1 MAVAGYNSQ
10 VLIASLPSVAL
21 TDDATATADGG
32 ITYVTSVAAH
42 RYLDKSVAVVVQAQF
57 DEVQQIALTGNPT
70 GGTFTLT
77 FGAQTTAAI
86 NWNDPASTV
95 QTRLQALSSIGAGNA
110 LVTGGPGPA
119 TPWVV
124 EFAGTLAK
132 TAEALITRTTNSLT
146 GGTSPDAVI
155 TRIVGGSGVYT
166 TITPAGSPPFTL
178 FRANARIVFTQAIPG
193 ALVRFHS
200 GNYFPYA
207 QIAEA
212 ASCEFNGKMNTED
225 TTTFQSAAASNGAK
239 SFTPTTLEGTLK
251 YGSFWI
257 NIARAQSLVARDFLI
272 VSFQTPPG
280 NRYEGF
286 CYASDCNIKTDAGKV
301 VTQDLVFQLTDEFFN
316 S

>member
-1 MAVAGYNSQ
+1 MAVAGYNSS

-21 TDDATATADGG
+21 TDDATTTADL
-32 ITYVTSVAAH
+32 ITFITSVAAH
-42 RYLDKSVAVVVQAQF
+42 RYLDKSVAVVVQAQY
-57 DEVQQIALTGNPT
+57 DETQQLAITGAPT

-77 FGAQTTAAI
+77 FGDQTTATI
-86 NWNDPASTV
+86 NWNDNAATV

-119 TPWVV
+119 TPFIV
-124 EFAGTLAK
+124 EFAGTMAK
-132 TAEALITRTTNSLT
+132 TAEALITLTNNLLT
-146 GGTSPDAVI
+146 GGASPSVNI
-155 TRIVGGSGVYT
+155 TRLQGGAT
-166 TITPAGSPPFTL
+166 WATITTGFTL
-178 FRANARIVFTQAIPG
+178 FRANARVVFAAMQLAGTQ
-193 ALVRFHS
+193 VRFHS

-212 ASCEFNGKMNTED
+212 ASCEFNGKMNTDD
-225 TTTFQSAAASNGAK
+225 TTTFQSAAASGGAK

-286 CYASDCNIKTDAGKV
+286 CYAGDCNIKTDAGKV

>member
-10 VLIASLPSVAL
+10 VLIASLPSVAF
-21 TDDATATADGG
+21 TNEATTTSDR
-32 ITYVTSVAAH
+32 ITYTISNAAH
-42 RYLDKSVAVVVQAQF
+42 RYFDKSVPVVTQ
-57 DEVQQIALTGNPT
+57 
-70 GGTFTLT
+70 
-77 FGAQTTAAI
+77 
-86 NWNDPASTV
+86 
-95 QTRLQALSSIGAGNA
+95 
-110 LVTGGPGPA
+110 
-119 TPWVV
+119 
-124 EFAGTLAK
+124 
-132 TAEALITRTTNSLT
+132 
-146 GGTSPDAVI
+146 TSPDGV
-155 TRIVGGSGVYT
+155 TWTTVTVG
-166 TITPAGSPPFTL
+166 FQL
-178 FRANARIVFTQAIPG
+178 FRANARVVFTSAQPVG
-193 ALVRFHS
+193 TQVRFAS

-225 TTTFQSAAASNGAK
+225 TTTFQSAAASGGAH

-286 CYASDCNIKTDAGKV
+286 CYAGDCNIKTDAGKV

>member
-1 MAVAGYNSQ
+1 MAVAGYNSS
-10 VLIASLPSVAL
+10 VLVASLPSVAL
-21 TDDATATADGG
+21 TDDATTTVDL
-32 ITYVTSVAAH
+32 ITFITSVAAH
-42 RYLDKSVAVVVQAQF
+42 RYLDKSVAVVVQAQY
-57 DEVQQIALTGNPT
+57 DETQQIAITGAPT

-77 FGAQTTAAI
+77 FGAQTTATI
-86 NWNDPASTV
+86 NWNDNAATV

-110 LVTGGPGPA
+110 LVTGGPGPG
-119 TPWVV
+119 TPFIV
-124 EFAGTLAK
+124 EFAGTMAK
-132 TAEALITRTTNSLT
+132 TAEALITLTNNLLT
-146 GGTSPDAVI
+146 GGASPSVNI
-155 TRIVGGSGVYT
+155 TRLQGGAT
-166 TITPAGSPPFTL
+166 WATITTGFTL
-178 FRANARIVFTQAIPG
+178 FRANARVVFLVAQYAGTQ
-193 ALVRFHS
+193 VRFHS

-225 TTTFQSAAASNGAK
+225 TTTFQSAAASGGAH

-286 CYASDCNIKTDAGKV
+286 CYAGDCNIKTDAGKV

>member
-1 MAVAGYNSQ
+1 MATAGYTSQ

-21 TDDATATADGG
+21 TDDTTSTSDS
-32 ITYVTSVAAH
+32 ITYTTTVAAH
-42 RYLDKSVAVVVQAQF
+42 RYLDKSVAVVVQAIF
-57 DEVQQIALTGNPT
+57 DEVQQVAITGSPA

-110 LVTGGPGPA
+110 LVTGGPGPN
-119 TPWVV
+119 TPYVV
-124 EFAGTLAK
+124 QFTGTMAK
-132 TAEALITRTTNSLT
+132 TNEALITLANNSLT
-146 GGTSPDAVI
+146 GGTSPSVSI
-155 TRIVGGSGVYT
+155 TALADGSNTYT
-166 TITPAGSPPFTL
+166 AITPTGTPPFTL

-193 ALVRFHS
+193 AVVRFHS

-212 ASCEFNGKMNTED
+212 ASCEFDGKMATED
-225 TTTFQSAAASNGAK
+225 TTTFASATASSGAK
-239 SFTPTTLEGTLK
+239 SFTPTLLTGTLK
-251 YGSFWI
+251 YNSFWL
-257 NIARAQSLVARDFLI
+257 NNARVASLVARDFLI

-286 CYASDCNIKTDAGKV
+286 CYAGDCNIKSDVGKV
-301 VTQDLVFQLTDEFFN
+301 VTQDLVFNLTDEFFN